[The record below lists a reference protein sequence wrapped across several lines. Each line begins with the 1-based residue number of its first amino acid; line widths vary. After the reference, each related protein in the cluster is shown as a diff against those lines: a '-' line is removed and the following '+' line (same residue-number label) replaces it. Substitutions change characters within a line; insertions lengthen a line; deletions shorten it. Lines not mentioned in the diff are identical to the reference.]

1 MENKEGGEEM
11 EYSLNNVMAE
21 RANKTVYRDEGKT
34 IKLFQD
40 YFPAS
45 HILNEALTQA
55 RVSEET
61 DLRIPKLIEVT
72 KIQDRW
78 ALVSEFVEG
87 KTLESMMNENP
98 KKMDEYMDLFVE
110 IQTTILSKRVPLLG
124 RIKEKFRRKLTETE
138 LIDNDTKY
146 ELLQRLESMKNHFK
160 LCHGDFN
167 PSNVIINEKGEWH
180 VIDWAHAT
188 QGNASADAARTFL
201 LFSMQGKADLAEK
214 YLSVFEQ
221 KSGITK
227 REVQRWIPIVAATQL
242 TKGKKEEKDFLE
254 GWIHVVEY

>member
-1 MENKEGGEEM
+1 M
-11 EYSLNNVMAE
+11 EYLLNNVMAE
-21 RANKTVYRDEGKT
+21 RKNKTVYCEDGKT
-34 IKLFQD
+34 IKLFQN

-61 DLRIPKLIEVT
+61 DLKIPKLIEVT
-72 KIQDRW
+72 KLQDRW
-78 ALVSEFVEG
+78 AIVSEYIDG
-87 KTLESMMNENP
+87 KTLEKLMNENP
-98 KKMDEYMDLFVE
+98 EKMDEYMDLFVE

-138 LIDNDTKY
+138 LIDNEIKY

-167 PSNVIINEKGEWH
+167 PSNVIINEKGEWY

-201 LFSMQGKADLAEK
+201 IFSMQGKVDLAEK
-214 YLSVFEQ
+214 YLTVFEQ

-227 REVQRWIPIVAATQL
+227 REVQRWIPIVAATQR
-242 TKGKKEEKDFLE
+242 TKGKEEEKEFLE
-254 GWIHVVEY
+254 KWINVVEYQ